1 MTLQIKMATE
11 IVHNVDICGGKACLK
26 GTRIR
31 VIDIVE
37 RYRFLHEQ
45 PEEVAAAFDLPV
57 EAVFAA
63 LSYYYAHMPEIR
75 EEIEKDKELVQKL
88 RTEMQPTAYAT

>member
-1 MTLQIKMATE
+1 MTTE
-11 IVHNVDICGGKACLK
+11 IVHHPEICGGKACLK

-37 RYRFLHEQ
+37 RYKFLHEQ
-45 PEEVAAAFDLPV
+45 PEEIAAAFDLSV
-57 EAVFAA
+57 EAIFMT

-75 EEIEKDKELVQKL
+75 EEIERDKELVRKL
-88 RTEMQPTAYAT
+88 RTEMQPVAYAT